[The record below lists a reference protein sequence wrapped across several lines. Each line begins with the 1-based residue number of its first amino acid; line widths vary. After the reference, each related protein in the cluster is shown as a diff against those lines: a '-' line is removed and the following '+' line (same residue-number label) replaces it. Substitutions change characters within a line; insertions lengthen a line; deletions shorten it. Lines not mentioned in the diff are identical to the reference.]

1 MAIDKVNGVAWAD
14 LSKISGVA
22 KADIAKVVAQDAPA
36 ASADV
41 SFDDITVTL
50 DGGSI
55 STTVPHTAN
64 LPSTASSGDL
74 VIMLWVIDDPTSG
87 IGQTPTGWTK
97 RNTTWGDGTSDAHIL
112 IFTRVFDGT
121 EGSTVDCF
129 SSISTTRY
137 STFWTM
143 IGTNV
148 DQTSPV
154 DAVGSAVVSTTNP
167 VTVPAVTSVSGGTF
181 MVIIGFD
188 QNDGEPFTFSNSS
201 FTFAAEYN
209 EDSPD
214 GGTLTGVSA
223 GWAHANIAASTST
236 NTTSITC
243 STNDGKVA
251 GHIIW
256 KKA

>member
-1 MAIDKVNGVAWAD
+1 MSVSKVNAIA
-14 LSKISGVA
+14 LSSVSKVNDVA
-22 KADIAKVVAQDAPA
+22 KASIAKFSGVTVPA
-36 ASADV
+36 ASADI

-50 DGGSI
+50 DGGNI
-55 STTVPHTAN
+55 STTNPHTAN

-74 VIMLWVIDDPTSG
+74 VIILWVIDDPTTG
-87 IGQTPTGWTK
+87 IGRTPTGWTK
-97 RNTTWGDGTSDAHIL
+97 RNTTWGSGRSDAHIL
-112 IFTRVFDGT
+112 IFTRVLDGT

-129 SSISTTRY
+129 SIISTTRY

-148 DQTSPV
+148 DQTNPV
-154 DAVGSAVVSTTNP
+154 DAVGSAVISTANP
-167 VTVPAVTSVSGGTF
+167 VTVPAVTSVDGGTF

-214 GGTLTGVSA
+214 GGALTGVSA
-223 GWAHANIAASTST
+223 GWAYANIGASTST
-236 NTTSITC
+236 NTTTITC
-243 STNDGKVA
+243 SKNDGKVA